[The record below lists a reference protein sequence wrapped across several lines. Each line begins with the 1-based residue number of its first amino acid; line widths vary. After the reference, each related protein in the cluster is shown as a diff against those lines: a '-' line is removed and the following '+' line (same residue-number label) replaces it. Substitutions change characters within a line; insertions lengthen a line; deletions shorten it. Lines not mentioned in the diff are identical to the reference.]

1 MHPQL
6 GNLSSRTNKK
16 GKKFCSVGWINN
28 ENWGLNSRA
37 ELCHSLLICLWETLF
52 KPERPQANILPYL
65 SLYFCPSPA
74 SLFYTS
80 LASSI
85 TSCLLWNLIHI
96 KVKRSW
102 YWRMVSG
109 ISRVDSEGT
118 GSSKDLEAVPPV
130 DTVLRQMHRGGS
142 AGSPPNAHCTTWL
155 LFWVPSLGLD
165 CVALSTVSGSRPR
178 GPESQAHHWGTPR
191 DTYGYALRHSTS
203 SFWL

>member
-165 CVALSTVSGSRPR
+165 RVALKLRLTTEVRAETPMDM
-178 GPESQAHHWGTPR
+178 HFGT
-191 DTYGYALRHSTS
+191 ALLPSDCSLFIFTTEKV
-203 SFWL
+203 

>member
-96 KVKRSW
+96 KVQRSW

-109 ISRVDSEGT
+109 ISKSRFRRHKALVRT
-118 GSSKDLEAVPPV
+118 
-130 DTVLRQMHRGGS
+130 LRRYPQW
-142 AGSPPNAHCTTWL
+142 T
-155 LFWVPSLGLD
+155 LFWGRCIEVVLPGLHRMLTAQHD
-165 CVALSTVSGSRPR
+165 C
-178 GPESQAHHWGTPR
+178 
-191 DTYGYALRHSTS
+191 S
-203 SFWL
+203 SEYRLWV